1 MIKNFGKKNL
11 RLVMVLMLVMTVL
24 PAAQLQAQDGLTDEQ
39 RILVDRALAA
49 FAVVDGAT
57 SYELSGEEQ
66 WNQEWTGTLNG
77 QAVAAS
83 NASATSTAQ
92 YSFVQAESGPNISQ
106 VMTLN
111 YSNESPLNAA
121 NNIQYAQNT
130 EIRLVDGTV
139 YVTAAYDQDNPDLP
153 ALPGR
158 WIKVGKA
165 TLTAWPGLASGT
177 GLEMFLDDQ
186 PDTLSSLALNMPF
199 DDIRA
204 AIEAYATNV
213 TSEAI
218 TLDDGSAAEAITIT
232 FNADG
237 WRAIVPDI
245 MTEGTISA
253 AVSAAVT
260 EDPFKVSLILDE
272 LDQLVGIGI
281 ETSFTVNDLD
291 VGGLENVPDGM
302 LLTITSHE
310 VDQYTVAVKSLEAV
324 AAPDLKAPEELVEVP
339 AVVEQPWWNDRVFYE
354 IFVRSFYDWGG
365 DGIGDLQG
373 VIQKL
378 DYLNDGDPNTTDD
391 LGITG
396 IWLMPIM
403 QSPSYHGYDVTDY
416 YTVEE
421 DYGTNE
427 DFKLLVEEAHKRGIV
442 VIVDLVL
449 NHTSSQHPWFLASR
463 DGDAE
468 YADWYIWS
476 DTDPAQLG
484 PWGQD
489 VWYEAAGRYYF
500 ALFWEGMPDLDY
512 RNPAVNEQM
521 NDVIRFW
528 LEDMGVDGFRLDA
541 IKHLIED
548 GNVMA
553 NSESTLTWLEGFYDY
568 VESLDPDA
576 FTVGEVMGDAS
587 QILVQYTGNRVDTT
601 FEFNFASAVID
612 SVNRG
617 NSLTIVRNMGTILN
631 LYPPGQYSIFLTNHD
646 QNRIMSQFFGDL
658 VKGKLAASILL
669 TSPGVP
675 FIYYG
680 EEVGM
685 EGQKPDE
692 QIRTPMQWDVW
703 YQQGGFTDG
712 KPWEAFNPAYQV
724 NNVALM
730 NEDPDSLLNHYRALI
745 HVRNAHPALRT
756 GAMMILESGDP
767 GVYAFLRFT
776 EEEAILVVINL
787 TTETISGNTLNLDAS
802 PLSGQITPTLLLGEG
817 EVAAPT
823 LNEQGGLTDYV
834 PFESLPP
841 QSTFIVQLQ

>member
-1 MIKNFGKKNL
+1 MIQSFGKKNL
-11 RLVMVLMLVMTVL
+11 IVVMVFELVMVTL
-24 PAAQLQAQDGLTDEQ
+24 PAAQLQAQGGLTDEGQ
-39 RILVDRALAA
+39 ALVDQALNALAA
-49 FAVVDGAT
+49 IDGAS
-57 SYELSGEEQ
+57 SYELNGEEE

-77 QAVAAS
+77 QAVAGSKAY
-83 NASATSTAQ
+83 ATSTAQ
-92 YSFVQAESGPNISQ
+92 YSFVQTESGPNISQ
-106 VMTLN
+106 VIVLN
-111 YSNESPLNAA
+111 YSNEDPINAA
-121 NNIQYAQNT
+121 NAIQYVQNS
-130 EIRLVDGTV
+130 EVRLVDGTV
-139 YVTAAYDQDNPDLP
+139 YVNSAYDEENPDLP

-165 TLTAWPGLASGT
+165 TLTAWPGLAT
-177 GLEMFLDDQ
+177 GAGLQMFLDDQ
-186 PDTLSSLALNMPF
+186 PDTLLSLTFNMPI
-199 DDIRA
+199 D
-204 AIEAYATNV
+204 AIQTAVEAYATDV
-213 TSEAI
+213 TSAAN
-218 TLDDGSAAEAITIT
+218 TLDDGSTAEAITIT
-232 FNADG
+232 FSAEG
-237 WRAIVPDI
+237 WLAIMPDFT
-245 MTEGTISA
+245 TEGAISA

-260 EDPFKVSLILDE
+260 EDPFKVTLTLDE
-272 LDQLVGIGI
+272 SGQLVGIGL

-291 VGGLENVPDGM
+291 VGGLENAPDGM
-302 LLTITSHE
+302 LLTITSRE
-310 VDQYTVAVKSLEAV
+310 VSQYTVVEKPVETV

-339 AVVEQPWWNDRVFYE
+339 EVVEQPWWNDRVFYE

-427 DFKLLVEEAHKRGIV
+427 DFKQLVEEAHKRGIA

-463 DGDAE
+463 DGDPD

-476 DTDPAQLG
+476 ETDPAQIG

-489 VWYEAAGRYYF
+489 VWYPAGGRYYF
-500 ALFWEGMPDLDY
+500 ALFWEGMPDLNY
-512 RNPAVNEQM
+512 RTPAVNEQM
-521 NDVIRFW
+521 DDVIRFW
-528 LEDMGVDGFRLDA
+528 LEDMGADGFRLDA

-553 NSESTLTWLEGFYDY
+553 NSESTLAWLEGFHSY
-568 VESLDPDA
+568 VDALEPDA

-680 EEVGM
+680 EEIGM
-685 EGQKPDE
+685 TGTKPDE

-745 HVRNAHPALRT
+745 HVRNDHPALRT

-776 EEEAILVVINL
+776 EDEVILVVINL
-787 TTETISGNTLNLDAS
+787 STETISGNTLNLDAS
-802 PLSGQITPTLLLGEG
+802 PLSGPITPTLLLGEG